1 MNQNRKTIRALVA
14 SIFIP
19 LLVFSCHAQPS
30 YAGVVT
36 VGDLERLLQDKE
48 THRQTFATGYIVG
61 VHDAGHDLLHCMPK
75 EIDPRGLI
83 GITIGL
89 LRKEKDKNKPADVVI
104 LEFLVA
110 RYPCVRT

>member
-1 MNQNRKTIRALVA
+1 
-14 SIFIP
+14 
-19 LLVFSCHAQPS
+19 
-30 YAGVVT
+30 
-36 VGDLERLLQDKE
+36 
-48 THRQTFATGYIVG
+48 
-61 VHDAGHDLLHCMPK
+61 MPK